1 MLQSIARSKDEHTQF
16 LAAIYGKYDLLPDTY
31 QTARAQQYD
40 EDLQELMKFD
50 DQVWIL
56 EMSQAHFPNIIADA
70 DAAEEFVKID
80 FSKIKK
86 DEFTAKVPPP
96 GDIGDTKP
104 DTVRARV
111 HEWTFLPIADH

>member
-1 MLQSIARSKDEHTQF
+1 MASVIFCPMIFKQPE
-16 LAAIYGKYDLLPDTY
+16 
-31 QTARAQQYD
+31 RAQQYD
-40 EDLQELMKFD
+40 EDLQEIMKFD

-70 DAAEEFVKID
+70 EATEYFVKID

-96 GDIGDTKP
+96 GYITLATPNQKLRKNIRHFYPWVKETTK
-104 DTVRARV
+104 
-111 HEWTFLPIADH
+111 